1 MSPTDATPPR
11 ALVVGAG
18 AVGARVVRQLHGSGV
33 AALVLDRD
41 DARAQAL
48 AGALGPSVTAVA
60 SPAALP
66 AAIGR
71 GADVV
76 VLATPSPQAPAAR
89 DALESGVDVVAT
101 TDTVDDVRE
110 LLEMEPLCAERGVR
124 LVVGAGMA
132 PGLSGLLVRYLAD
145 RLDEVSEAHVAF
157 HGTGGPACARQ
168 HHRALSGLAVGWHD
182 GEWWRRPAGSGRELC
197 WFPEPIGGRDCYRA
211 ELADVEL
218 LHHVVP
224 TLSRISARMSAT
236 RRDRLTA
243 WLPMLSP
250 PHREGG
256 LGALR
261 VEVRGARAGERI
273 THVAGLVERAGVV
286 AGAVAATFAA
296 SLLAGALAPPGLVLP
311 GDDTLPTTSL
321 VGDVVARGVRIVEFV
336 GDEPR

>member
-1 MSPTDATPPR
+1 
-11 ALVVGAG
+11 
-18 AVGARVVRQLHGSGV
+18 
-33 AALVLDRD
+33 
-41 DARAQAL
+41 
-48 AGALGPSVTAVA
+48 
-60 SPAALP
+60 
-66 AAIGR
+66 
-71 GADVV
+71 V
-76 VLATPSPQAPAAR
+76 VLATPGPQAPVAR
-89 DALESGVDVVAT
+89 AALESGADVVAT
-101 TDTVDDVRE
+101 TDQVDDIRE
-110 LLEMEPLCAERGVR
+110 LLDMAPLCQERGVR

-145 RLDEVSEAHVAF
+145 RLDEATEAHVAF

-168 HHRALSGLAVGWHD
+168 HHRALSGVAVGWHD

-218 LHHVVP
+218 LHQVAP

-261 VEVRGARAGERI
+261 VEVRGARDGERI
-273 THVAGLVERAGVV
+273 THVVGVVERAGVV
-286 AGAVAATFAA
+286 AGAVAAVFAA
-296 SLLAGALAPPGLVLP
+296 RLLAGRLEPTGVLVP
-311 GDDTLPTTSL
+311 GDDGLPTASL
-321 VGDVVARGVRIVEFV
+321 VGELVARGLRIVEFV

>member
-1 MSPTDATPPR
+1 
-11 ALVVGAG
+11 
-18 AVGARVVRQLHGSGV
+18 
-33 AALVLDRD
+33 
-41 DARAQAL
+41 
-48 AGALGPSVTAVA
+48 
-60 SPAALP
+60 
-66 AAIGR
+66 
-71 GADVV
+71 
-76 VLATPSPQAPAAR
+76 
-89 DALESGVDVVAT
+89 
-101 TDTVDDVRE
+101 
-110 LLEMEPLCAERGVR
+110 
-124 LVVGAGMA
+124 MA
-132 PGLSGLLVRYLAD
+132 PGLSGLLVRYLAQ
-145 RLDEVSEAHVAF
+145 RLDDVSEAHVAF

-218 LHHVVP
+218 LHHVAP
-224 TLSRISARMSAT
+224 GLSRISARMSAT

-261 VEVRGARAGERI
+261 VEVRGAAAGVRI
-273 THVAGLVERAGVV
+273 THVAGVVERAGVV

-296 SLLAGALAPPGLVLP
+296 RLLEGALGPPGLVVP
-311 GDDTLPTTSL
+311 GDDQLPTASL
-321 VGDVVARGVRIVEFV
+321 VGDVVARGLRIVEFV